1 MDAIAAIDKMPTN
14 NEKPLANI
22 KVTACAPKFLN
33 WNLNCHSKGFWGFG
47 VLGFRSGGVSKGGG
61 SKDWESTEKV
71 ETYL

>member
-33 WNLNCHSKGFWGFG
+33 WNLNCHSN
-47 VLGFRSGGVSKGGG
+47 
-61 SKDWESTEKV
+61 D
-71 ETYL
+71 